1 MEPIKKKKAVP
12 ARPHGNL
19 NAFGT
24 MLKPVQSMLQHPKTT
39 IVEVATNDEE
49 EKQPAS
55 AQAADISGKVMKT
68 KDDCQLIVD
77 DTSLCARGMPYPFEK
92 KTALESEACSENL
105 QYTYSQYRK
114 RGVVFAAFFKKTA
127 TLKSALLSLPKSR
140 SNNEKIAIIYSHP
153 RVNGHRTHE
162 AFPCKRLDK
171 SISPLVSHP
180 GVFLYVY
187 DEQNSTSVAYTFVCA
202 DHCFIADTYTKRSVT
217 LVFRKQLQEQIMK
230 CDINNGLLL
239 FRLSAGEANL
249 RMEFFRSDRNI
260 CAPDHIHLKYLDVAM
275 NVECILQMPVL
286 SDEYSQWLHIELEV
300 GFIEK
305 IIHDSVYGNGRA
317 ASGTAKCKGKDDND
331 DLLSA
336 ADADQVVVFRVYFRH
351 VDQRGILVIQKCS
364 LQPGIAETE
373 ITFSD
378 LLPKRK
384 DGIMID
390 MDPGKR
396 AFFVM
401 DSGNIGVGA
410 SPMLDDEAMFQ
421 EDDYVPSV
429 PPPTTKT
436 NRLAGY
442 TQIAFCA
449 TNRRALIK
457 AMCNG
462 GPPVQNKGDMSI
474 LPSTRRPI
482 LMIPHRYDKSIDT
495 QSSICG
501 NGMLALVQTVGY
513 EEAPKAFEVVKAVA
527 ELQLDESSYSSIPE
541 PDEMADLATCVISFD
556 CTDKSFV

>member
-1 MEPIKKKKAVP
+1 MEPAKNKKVSP
-12 ARPHGNL
+12 AKPHGNL
-19 NAFGT
+19 NSFGA
-24 MLKPVQSMLQHPKTT
+24 MLKPVKSLLQEKNTPIE
-39 IVEVATNDEE
+39 IVEGCEE
-49 EKQPAS
+49 EKDPVS
-55 AQAADISGKVMKT
+55 AQGGDSSGKVMKT
-68 KDDCQLIVD
+68 RDDCQLIVD
-77 DTSLCARGMPYPFEK
+77 ETSLCARGLPYPFEK
-92 KTALESEACSENL
+92 KTALESEQCSENL
-105 QYTYSQYRK
+105 QQTYAQYRK
-114 RGVVFAAFFKKTA
+114 RGVMFAAFFKKTA
-127 TLKSALLSLPKSR
+127 TLKSALMSLPRSR

-153 RVNGHRTHE
+153 RVSGHRTHE
-162 AFPCKRLDK
+162 AFPCKRMDQ

-180 GVFLYVY
+180 GVFFYVY

-202 DHCFIADTYTKRSVT
+202 DHCFIADTFTKRCVT

-239 FRLSAGEANL
+239 FRLSTGEANL

-260 CAPDHIHLKYLDVAM
+260 CAPDHIHLKYLDVGM

-286 SDEYSQWLHIELEV
+286 SDEYSQWLYIELEM

-305 IIHDSVYGNGRA
+305 ILHDSSYGNGRG
-317 ASGTAKCKGKDDND
+317 ASGSIKGKGKDESD
-331 DLLSA
+331 DLLAA
-336 ADADQVVVFRVYFRH
+336 ADADQIVVFRVYFRP
-351 VDQRGILVIQKCS
+351 VDQRGTLVIQKCS

-373 ITFSD
+373 ISFSD

-410 SPMLDDEAMFQ
+410 SPMLLDDDALFQ
-421 EDDYVPSV
+421 DDGYVPSA
-429 PPPTTKT
+429 PPPTPKT

-449 TNRRALIK
+449 TNRRALVK

-462 GPPVQNKGDMSI
+462 GPPPHTKGDNNI

-482 LMIPHRYDKSIDT
+482 LMIPHRYGKSIDT

-513 EEAPKAFEVVKAVA
+513 EEAPKAFEVMKAVA
-527 ELQLDESSYSSIPE
+527 ELQLDESSYSSIPG
-541 PDEMADLATCVISFD
+541 PDEMVDLATCVISFD
-556 CTDKSFV
+556 CTDRSFA